1 MPHLLKISIAKARPI
16 ILLAFCVALVGCG
29 GGTSSQSNTSSN
41 VVEQLPPVVATVND
55 RAIPTKL
62 YEMYLKNGRDAL
74 GLDQNS
80 DEGRRKL
87 DQLKEGIVSEL
98 IDRTLIAQEAEA
110 RGLSI
115 PPEKMAQAE
124 QRSIQEFGGDKKYD
138 EYLNEHHLTRDEY
151 HDVIKMEVYGALLRE
166 ELSKGLAVTDDDV
179 KKYYEAHKND
189 PEFQMPERVT
199 ASHILISARP
209 LVISQQLASEKHLAG
224 DELQRAVNEE
234 MERRRKL
241 AEELRRKAQAGA
253 DFAALARQSSEDPAS
268 RERGGDLGTFTRN
281 THTRAFDDAAFAL
294 KPGTVSDVVQTDF
307 GFHVIKVSKH
317 EQPRPMTL
325 EETMPEIRKR
335 LLAQREAATL
345 AAWLKDAR
353 HKAKIHINEPFRYGA
368 LKIEFPS

>member
-1 MPHLLKISIAKARPI
+1 
-16 ILLAFCVALVGCG
+16 LVGCG

-41 VVEQLPPVVATVND
+41 ANEQLPPVVATVND

-62 YEMYLKNGRDAL
+62 YEMYLKNGREAL
-74 GLDQNS
+74 TLDPNS
-80 DEGRRKL
+80 EEGRKKL

-115 PPEKMAQAE
+115 PPEKMAEAE

-151 HDVIKMEVYGALLRE
+151 HDVIKMEVYGELLRE

-209 LVISQQLASEKHLAG
+209 LLISQQLASEKHLAG

-253 DFAALARQSSEDPAS
+253 DFAALVRQSSEDPAS

-294 KPGTVSDVVQTDF
+294 KPGMVSDVVQTDF

-317 EQPRPMTL
+317 EQPRQMTL

-353 HKAKIHINEPFRYGA
+353 SKAKIHINEPFRYGA
-368 LKIEFPS
+368 LKTEFPS